1 MRINNMEKPGLY
13 GDEELNLGKR
23 FSLSFPKRRGSMNL
37 GTTNLNTINNLTT
50 TGFQIDSLNNN
61 VATMKIPSNRL
72 LTQNLT
78 SHSLNLVALPYS
90 YHESGDCLR
99 QFFDR
104 AERRLINSI

>member
-13 GDEELNLGKR
+13 GNGKLNLNKR
-23 FSLSFPKRRGSMNL
+23 FSLSFPEKANSINL
-37 GTTNLNTINNLTT
+37 GTTNSNAINNLTT
-50 TGFQIDSLNNN
+50 TGFQINSLDNN

-72 LTQNLT
+72 LHLNDSNN

-104 AERRLINSI
+104 AERRFDK